1 MLGVLTSLFVSVLLY
16 KLFGWYSF
24 PIIMLMAYLV
34 QQQSKKLSEL
44 ANQVD
49 KDLSKWKKAKTSAI
63 FV

>member
-1 MLGVLTSLFVSVLLY
+1 
-16 KLFGWYSF
+16 
-24 PIIMLMAYLV
+24 MLMAYLV